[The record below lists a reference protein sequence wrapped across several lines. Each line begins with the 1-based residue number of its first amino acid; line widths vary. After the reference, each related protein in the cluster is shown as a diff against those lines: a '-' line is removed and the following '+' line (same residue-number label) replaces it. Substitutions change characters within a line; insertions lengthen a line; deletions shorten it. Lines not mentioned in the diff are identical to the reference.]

1 MSVYL
6 IAQIEIHDREEY
18 DKYQE
23 GFLEIFSKYQG
34 EILVVEENHTVIEGA
49 WPFTRTVVIRFPDED
64 EAKRWYESPEYQKL
78 AQHRFK
84 ASTSNIIM
92 ANGFD

>member
-6 IAQIEIHDREEY
+6 IAQLEIHDREGY
-18 DKYQE
+18 NKYQE
-23 GFLEIFSKYQG
+23 GFLEIFSKYKG
-34 EILVVEENHTVIEGA
+34 EILVVDENHTVIEGT
-49 WPFTRTVVIRFPDED
+49 WPFTRTVLIRFPDEN